1 MKKLL
6 LYVVIGMSTYVGAM
20 PSKLYFH
27 QSVHCDQVVFYCA
40 QRFSV
45 THQRKAVAKD
55 GRMLRKDIFTI
66 RGCLVNDVE
75 TLQAYARINHRGTRC
90 KLTQLADDSMKLVF
104 VYDPTVVKVSMHR
117 FESIQHSYGLAF
129 MVEKKFQSIA
139 ASSST
144 KRVIA
149 LDCGHG
155 GKDNGAE
162 GINGIFEKDLTLA
175 IGKRLEKL
183 LRQQGYTVFMTRTN
197 DSFVPLDIRTTSA
210 NNVLADLFLSLHI
223 NSAPRSHVSG
233 IETFC
238 NDGSL
243 YAPQVT
249 MFEHKDQQSEK
260 FAQAIQQSVINT
272 VRQQYNLNDRL
283 CKKKVSQVLMGTQMP
298 SALIELG
305 FCSNQDEASK
315 LNAAA
320 YQDLL
325 VQGLAKGIHQY
336 LKRV

>member
-6 LYVVIGMSTYVGAM
+6 LCIVLGVSTYVGAL

-27 QSVHCDQVVFYCA
+27 QSAHCDQVVFYCS

-45 THQRKAVAKD
+45 TNQRKAVARD
-55 GRMLRKDIFTI
+55 GHMLRKDIFTI
-66 RGCLVNDVE
+66 RGCLVKDAE
-75 TLQAYARINHRGTRC
+75 TLQTCARINYKGTQC
-90 KLTQLADDSMKLVF
+90 KLTQMADGSIKLVF
-104 VYDPTVVKVSMHR
+104 VYDPAVIKVGMHR
-117 FESIQHSYGLAF
+117 FESIQRSFGLAF
-129 MVEKKFQSIA
+129 MVEKKLQHAPVPSY
-139 ASSST
+139 T
-144 KRVIA
+144 KPVIA

-155 GKDNGAE
+155 GKDNGAL

-183 LRQQGYTVFMTRTN
+183 LRGQGYTVLMTRKD

-210 NNVLADLFLSLHI
+210 NNASADVFLSLHI
-223 NSAPRSHVSG
+223 NSAPRNHVTG

-243 YAPQVT
+243 FAPQVN
-249 MFEHKDQQSEK
+249 MLDVKDRHSAQ
-260 FAQAIQQSVINT
+260 FAQAVQKSVINT
-272 VRQQYNLNDRL
+272 IRQQYSLNDRL

-305 FCSNQDEASK
+305 FCSNTDEASK
-315 LNAAA
+315 LNTPS
-320 YQDLL
+320 YQELL
-325 VQGLAKGIHQY
+325 AQGIVKGIGQY